1 MPIIEWFAY
10 SFPNRRND
18 RPVVEITSRFLPA
31 DERRYTMD
39 VAPIR
44 QCLEKGGILHPNEAF
59 PADPLPNDFTGWY
72 TSLLVQ
78 TALLFQSKA
87 GHRVGYYTVCGDPD
101 QPERGA
107 LMEHEHCDV
116 GMTAVKLA
124 VEVMSGER
132 KLLAKP
138 FEQFS
143 AFAAD
148 RLLPVD
154 IEAIIT
160 VARRRGIPAVQLE
173 RQPYRREQFDHLTG
187 GDCIRRNGLLMLG
200 HGAHQHVLDGLFC
213 LAMSGDFKRLL
224 NDKQGR
230 RDLLQG
236 TGVPLADPGS
246 DDGGTAQ
253 RYQYLLVNGQVVAA
267 RSVPD
272 GSWTE
277 PGTLDHAVVEHLLQ
291 VAHALGFAAVAV
303 TVVTGGEV
311 VDFDL
316 APRLDRHLESSKHTL
331 LLERVGD
338 LLVDWLFGDVDDA
351 RMPVIAITGTNGKTT
366 TARMVR
372 EILACAGDRPGLVC
386 TDGIYLDDE
395 QVADT
400 DKCATSGHLKVLTSA
415 AVNRAVLE
423 SHHAGILRS
432 GFAFDRCEVA
442 ICTTVADDHLG
453 LDTVRTVEEMAVVK
467 RALLERATDAAVL
480 NADNQHCLD
489 MVEHLAA
496 DKVCLVST
504 SSVADDLHH
513 QGPEGRT
520 CCCVLEPVDD
530 EEWVVIYD
538 TIRVPVVPVAS
549 MPATFGGRAT
559 FNISNAM
566 HAIAACYF
574 FGYGVDVIRA
584 GMERFRMDFD
594 NTPGRLNFY
603 NAYPF
608 DVLMDAMKNPAGAA
622 ALGRFVERIK
632 IRGRKHL
639 MVQVRGD
646 RDDEFIKAMGTALAG
661 QFDHYIC
668 QIHSVYP
675 GEPKDRAPA
684 LVKAALLE
692 AGVGE
697 ERITLMADLSE
708 AVDTLL
714 RMGSEGDLLVFAPGT
729 GQPKSEVWS
738 QILAFEF
745 APPSGA
751 PPSGDIHFS

>member
-1 MPIIEWFAY
+1 MIALG
-10 SFPNRRND
+10 
-18 RPVVEITSRFLPA
+18 FLPA
-31 DERRYTMD
+31 DEMRCAID

-44 QCLEKGGILHPNEAF
+44 QCLEKGGILHPDEAF
-59 PADPLPNDFTGWY
+59 PADPLPDDFTGWY

-87 GHRVGYYTVCGDPD
+87 GHRVDYYTVCGDPG
-101 QPERGA
+101 QSERGA

-124 VEVMSGER
+124 VELMKGER
-132 KLLAKP
+132 TLLAKP
-138 FEQFS
+138 FELFS
-143 AFAAD
+143 AFAID

-154 IEAIIT
+154 TGAIIAA
-160 VARRRGIPAVQLE
+160 ARRRGIPAIQLE
-173 RQPYRREQFDHLTG
+173 RYPYRREQFDHLTG
-187 GDCIRRNGLLMLG
+187 GDCVRRNGLLMLG

-213 LAMSGDFKRLL
+213 LATSGDFKRLL
-224 NDKQGR
+224 DDEQRR

-236 TGVPLADPGS
+236 IGVPLADSRS
-246 DDGGTAQ
+246 DDGGTVQ
-253 RYQYLLVNGQVVAA
+253 QYQYLLVNGQVVAA
-267 RSVPD
+267 RPVPD

-277 PGTLDHAVVEHLLQ
+277 PGTLDHALVEHLLQ
-291 VAHALGFAAVAV
+291 VAHALNFAAVVV
-303 TVVTGGEV
+303 TVATGGEV

-316 APRLDRHLESSKHTL
+316 APRLDRHLEGSKHTA

-338 LLVDWLFGDVDDA
+338 LLVEWLFGDVDGT

-372 EILACAGDRPGLVC
+372 EIMACAGDRPGLVC

-400 DKCATSGHLKVLTSA
+400 DRCTVSGHLEVLTSP

-423 SHHAGILRS
+423 SHHRGILFD

-442 ICTTVADDHLG
+442 ICTTVAEDHLG

-467 RALLERATDAAVL
+467 RALLERARDAAVL
-480 NADNQHCLD
+480 NADNEHCLD
-489 MVEHLAA
+489 MVEHLDA

-504 SSVADDLHH
+504 SSAADDLR
-513 QGPEGRT
+513 QKDTEGRT
-520 CCCVLEPVDD
+520 CCCVLEPVDGED
-530 EEWVVIYD
+530 WVVIYD
-538 TIRVPVVPVAS
+538 TDLVPVIPVAS

-559 FNISNAM
+559 FNVSNAM

-574 FGYGVDVIRA
+574 LGYSVDTIRA
-584 GMERFRMDFD
+584 GMERFGMDFD

-603 NAYPF
+603 DAYPF
-608 DVLMDAMKNPAGAA
+608 DVLLDAVKNPAGAA
-622 ALGRFVERIK
+622 ALGRFVERIET
-632 IRGRKHL
+632 RGRKYL
-639 MVQVRGD
+639 MVQARGD
-646 RDDEFIKAMGTALAG
+646 RDDGFIKAMGTALAG

-697 ERITLMADLSE
+697 ERITLKADLAE

-729 GQPKSEVWS
+729 GQLKSEVWS

-745 APPSGA
+745 EGGA
-751 PPSGDIHFS
+751 DG

>member
-1 MPIIEWFAY
+1 MPNIKWFPY
-10 SFPNRRND
+10 TFPNRLND
-18 RPVVEITSRFLPA
+18 RPVVEITLHFLPA
-31 DERRYTMD
+31 DEIQYPMD
-39 VAPIR
+39 IAPIR
-44 QCLEKGGILHPNEAF
+44 QCLEQGGILHPNEVF

-101 QPERGA
+101 QSERSA
-107 LMEHEHCDV
+107 LMEHEQCDV

-124 VEVMSGER
+124 TETISGER

-143 AFAAD
+143 AFAVD

-154 IEAIIT
+154 TGSIIA
-160 VARRRGIPAVQLE
+160 VARRRGIPAIQLE

-213 LAMSGDFKRLL
+213 LDTSDDFKRLL

-236 TGVPLADPGS
+236 TGVPVADSGR
-246 DDGGTAQ
+246 DDGGAAQ

-267 RSVPD
+267 RPVPD
-272 GSWTE
+272 GSWAE

-303 TVVTGGEV
+303 TVLTGGEV

-316 APRLDRHLESSKHTL
+316 APRLDQHLESSKNMV
-331 LLERVGD
+331 LLERAGN
-338 LLVDWLFGDVDDA
+338 LLVDWLFGDVDDT

-386 TDGIYLDDE
+386 TDGVYLDDK
-395 QVADT
+395 QVSDT
-400 DKCATSGHLKVLTSA
+400 DECMIAGHLKVLTSA

-423 SHHAGILRS
+423 SHHTGILRY

-453 LDTVRTVEEMAVVK
+453 LTVRTVEEMAVIK
-467 RALLERATDAAVL
+467 RALLERAMDAAVL
-480 NADNQHCLD
+480 NADNEHCLD
-489 MVEHLAA
+489 MVEHLTA

-504 SSVADDLHH
+504 SSVADDLSH
-513 QGPEGRT
+513 QGPEGGT
-520 CCCVLEPVDD
+520 CCCVLESVDD
-530 EEWVVIYD
+530 EDWVVIYD

-559 FNISNAM
+559 FNVSNAM

-574 FGYGVDVIRA
+574 FGYDVDAIRA

-603 NAYPF
+603 DTYPF

-622 ALGRFVERIK
+622 ALGRFVEQIK
-632 IRGRKHL
+632 TRGRKYL
-639 MVQVRGD
+639 MVQARGD
-646 RDDEFIKAMGTALAG
+646 RDDGFIKAMGTALAG

-668 QIHSVYP
+668 QTHSVYP

-729 GQPKSEVWS
+729 GQPKSKVWS

-745 APPSGA
+745 EADAG
-751 PPSGDIHFS
+751 GLERQ